1 MSQEARDA
9 VRGPAVGLKV
19 YAVIGLLL
27 AALTLATN
35 VLGTGAGFGSQ
46 DLPAGMDILNS
57 PAIGISVSLVYI
69 AVSVFIWVGAGKMAE
84 LESHSMVMAVS
95 ILSMVPCV
103 SPCCLLGLPVGIWAL
118 VVLNTP
124 EVKQAFRA

>member
-35 VLGTGAGFGSQ
+35 VLGTGTGSGSQ
-46 DLPAGMDILNS
+46 DLPAGMDILNN

-84 LESHSMVMAVS
+84 LEA
-95 ILSMVPCV
+95 
-103 SPCCLLGLPVGIWAL
+103 
-118 VVLNTP
+118 TP
-124 EVKQAFRA
+124 W